1 MNWGYM
7 RVSSTEQNLDRQ
19 LVELEKYVSEE
30 QIYSDKASGKDFERE
45 GFKNLMKA
53 LRKGDTL
60 YIKSIDRLGRNK
72 EMIKK
77 YLEQLK
83 KKGVRVKVI
92 DIPTT
97 MQDFPDGQEWVL
109 DMVTNILIEVYSS
122 IAEHER
128 ETIRIRQAEGIAVA
142 KAKGKHLGRPV
153 QELPKAWE
161 RYYKQYKAKEIKAGE
176 FMKLVEMPKATFYKK
191 LKEYEQNKQVT
202 KFEATETFE

>member
-1 MNWGYM
+1 MEFGYM

-19 LVELEKYVSEE
+19 LVELKKYVSEE

-72 EMIKK
+72 ELIKQC
-77 YLEQLK
+77 LEQLK
-83 KKGVRVKVI
+83 KKGVRLKVI

-97 MQDFPDGQEWVL
+97 MQDIPTGQEWVI
-109 DMVTNILIEVYSS
+109 DMINNIIIEVYTS
-122 IAEHER
+122 IAERER
-128 ETIRIRQAEGIAVA
+128 NSIRTRQAEGIAVA

-176 FMKLVEMPKATFYKK
+176 FMKLVDMPKATFYKK
-191 LKEYEQNKQVT
+191 LKEYEQEQVVN
-202 KFEATETFE
+202 

>member
-1 MNWGYM
+1 MNVGYM

-19 LVELEKYVSEE
+19 LVELRKYVNEE

-53 LRKGDTL
+53 LRRGDTL

-83 KKGVRVKVI
+83 KKGVRLKVI

-97 MQDFPDGQEWVL
+97 MQDLAEGQEWVI
-109 DMVTNILIEVYSS
+109 DMINNIIIEVYTS

-128 ETIRIRQAEGIAVA
+128 NSIRTRQAEGIAVA

-191 LKEYEQNKQVT
+191 LKEYEQTNVAT
-202 KFEATETFE
+202 NVEA

>member
-1 MNWGYM
+1 MEIKEEGINMNFGYA

-19 LVELEKYVSEE
+19 LVELKKHVNAE
-30 QIYSDKASGKDFERE
+30 QIYSDKASGKDFERD

-72 EMIKK
+72 ELIKK

-83 KKGVRVKVI
+83 KKGVHLKVL

-97 MQDFPDGQEWVL
+97 MQDMPAGQEWVI
-109 DMVTNILIEVYSS
+109 DMINNIILEVYTS

-128 ETIRIRQAEGIAVA
+128 NSIRARQAEGIAVA

-191 LKEYEQNKQVT
+191 LKEYEQNS
-202 KFEATETFE
+202 